1 MKNVLLLLSIC
12 FASVGLAQKPLV
24 VATASI
30 FADMAKQLGDTL
42 IDVETIV
49 PVGGDPHSYD
59 PVPSDL
65 TLINQAQVVLKNGLT
80 FEKWMDKLIDNSGSS
95 AEVVLITKGIT
106 PITSQTYSGSP
117 DPHAWMDAENG
128 LIYAENIYQTLLK
141 LLPEHEQELTDRFQ
155 AYQQRIND
163 THQTI
168 LSLIQEIPDSQ
179 RILITSHDA
188 FQYFGQKY
196 GLRLESVLGTSTDA
210 EAQTRDVE
218 ALVQVLRANPVP
230 AVFVESTVNPKML
243 QQIAA
248 DNQVI
253 IGGSLYSDSIGD
265 EDSEAPTYLDMLLHN
280 SRTISNALSKTKVQE
295 SAEYPRSSES
305 PLAKMLV
312 FIGAGFLIVIG
323 LFVSKRFG

>member
-1 MKNVLLLLSIC
+1 MKNYLLILSIC
-12 FASVGLAQKPLV
+12 FASISLAQKPLV

-65 TLINQAQVVLKNGLT
+65 TLINQADVVLKNGLT

-95 AEVVLITKGIT
+95 AEVVLITTGIS
-106 PITSQTYSGSP
+106 PITSQTYAGSP

-128 LIYAENIYQTLLK
+128 LIYADNIYKTLLK
-141 LLPEHEQELTDRFQ
+141 LLPDQEQELTARFQ
-155 AYQQRIND
+155 VYQQKIKD
-163 THQTI
+163 THTTI
-168 LSLIQEIPDSQ
+168 LSLIQEIPDSH

-196 GLRLESVLGTSTDA
+196 GLRLESVLGTSTEA

-218 ALVQVLRANPVP
+218 ALVQVIRENPVP

-248 DNQVI
+248 DNQIV

-265 EDSEAPTYLDMLLHN
+265 EYSEAPTYLDMLLHN
-280 SRTISNALSKTKVQE
+280 SKTISNALSKTKIQE
-295 SAEYPRSSES
+295 SAEYPTSGES
-305 PLAKMLV
+305 PLAIMLV

>member
-1 MKNVLLLLSIC
+1 MKNYLLILSIC
-12 FASVGLAQKPLV
+12 FASIGLAQKPLV

-49 PVGGDPHSYD
+49 PIGGDPHSYD

-65 TLINQAQVVLKNGLT
+65 TLINQADIVLKNGLT
-80 FEKWMDKLIDNSGSS
+80 FERWMDKLIDNSGSS
-95 AEVVLITKGIT
+95 AEVVLITTGIT
-106 PITSQTYSGSP
+106 PITSQTYAGSP

-128 LIYAENIYQTLLK
+128 LIYADNIYKTLLK
-141 LLPEHEQELTDRFQ
+141 LLPDQEQELTARFQ
-155 AYQQRIND
+155 VYQQKIKD
-163 THQTI
+163 THTTI
-168 LSLIQEIPDSQ
+168 LNLIQEIPDSH

-196 GLRLESVLGTSTDA
+196 GLRLESVLGTSTEA
-210 EAQTRDVE
+210 EAQTRDIE
-218 ALVQVLRANPVP
+218 ALVQVIRENPVP

-248 DNQVI
+248 DNQIV

-265 EDSEAPTYLDMLLHN
+265 EYSEAPTYLDMLLHN
-280 SRTISNALSKTKVQE
+280 SRTISNALSKTKIQE
-295 SAEYPRSSES
+295 SAEHPTSGES

>member
-1 MKNVLLLLSIC
+1 MKNYLLVLSIC
-12 FASVGLAQKPLV
+12 FASIGLAQKPLV

-49 PVGGDPHSYD
+49 PIGGDPHSYD

-65 TLINQAQVVLKNGLT
+65 TLINQADIVLKNGLT
-80 FEKWMDKLIDNSGSS
+80 FERWMDKLIDNSGSS
-95 AEVVLITKGIT
+95 AEVVLITTGIT
-106 PITSQTYSGSP
+106 PITSQTYAGSP

-128 LIYAENIYQTLLK
+128 LIYADNIYKTLLK
-141 LLPEHEQELTDRFQ
+141 LLPDQEQELTARFQ
-155 AYQQRIND
+155 VYQQKIKD
-163 THQTI
+163 THTTI
-168 LSLIQEIPDSQ
+168 LSLIQEIPDSH

-196 GLRLESVLGTSTDA
+196 GLRLESVLGTSTEA

-218 ALVQVLRANPVP
+218 ALVQVIRENPVP

-248 DNQVI
+248 DNQIV

-265 EDSEAPTYLDMLLHN
+265 EYSEAPTYLDMLLHN

>member
-1 MKNVLLLLSIC
+1 MKNYLLILSIC
-12 FASVGLAQKPLV
+12 FASISLAQKPLV

-65 TLINQAQVVLKNGLT
+65 TLINQADVVLKNGLT

-95 AEVVLITKGIT
+95 AEVVLITTGIS
-106 PITSQTYSGSP
+106 PITSQTYAGSP

-128 LIYAENIYQTLLK
+128 LIYSDNIYKTLLK
-141 LLPEHEQELTDRFQ
+141 LLPDQEQELTARFQ
-155 AYQQRIND
+155 VYQQKIKD
-163 THQTI
+163 THTTI
-168 LSLIQEIPDSQ
+168 LSLIQEIPDSH

-196 GLRLESVLGTSTDA
+196 GLRLESVLGTSTEA

-218 ALVQVLRANPVP
+218 ALVQVIRENPVP

-248 DNQVI
+248 DNQIV

-265 EDSEAPTYLDMLLHN
+265 EYSEAPTYLDMLLHN
-280 SRTISNALSKTKVQE
+280 SKTISNALSKTKIQE
-295 SAEYPRSSES
+295 SAEYPTSGES
-305 PLAKMLV
+305 PLAIMLV

>member
-1 MKNVLLLLSIC
+1 MKNVLLLLFIC

-42 IDVETIV
+42 INVETIV
-49 PVGGDPHSYD
+49 PIGGDPHSYD

-65 TLINQAQVVLKNGLT
+65 TLINQARVVLKNGLT

-106 PITSQTYSGSP
+106 PITSQTYAGSP

-128 LIYAENIYQTLLK
+128 IIYAENIYQTLLN
-141 LLPEHEQELTDRFQ
+141 LLPKHEQELTDRFQ
-155 AYQQRIND
+155 AYQQKIND

-196 GLRLESVLGTSTDA
+196 GLRLESVLGTSTEA

-265 EDSEAPTYLDMLLHN
+265 EDSEASTYLDMLLHN
-280 SRTISNALSKTKVQE
+280 SRTISNALSKTKVKE
-295 SAEYPRSSES
+295 SIDQPISGES
-305 PLAKMLV
+305 PLAKILV

-323 LFVSKRFG
+323 LFVSKRFS

>member
-1 MKNVLLLLSIC
+1 MKNYLLILSIC
-12 FASVGLAQKPLV
+12 FASIGLAQKPLV

-49 PVGGDPHSYD
+49 PIGGDPHSYD

-65 TLINQAQVVLKNGLT
+65 TLINQADIVLKNGLT
-80 FEKWMDKLIDNSGSS
+80 FERWMDKLIDNSGSS
-95 AEVVLITKGIT
+95 AEVVLITTGIT
-106 PITSQTYSGSP
+106 PITSQTYAGSP

-128 LIYAENIYQTLLK
+128 LIYADNIYKTLLK
-141 LLPEHEQELTDRFQ
+141 LLPDQEQELTARFQ
-155 AYQQRIND
+155 VYQQKIKD
-163 THQTI
+163 THTTI
-168 LSLIQEIPDSQ
+168 LNLIQEIPDSH

-196 GLRLESVLGTSTDA
+196 GLRLESVLGTSTEA

-218 ALVQVLRANPVP
+218 ALVQVIRENPVP

-248 DNQVI
+248 DNQIV

-265 EDSEAPTYLDMLLHN
+265 EYSEAPTYLDMLLHN
-280 SRTISNALSKTKVQE
+280 SRTISNALSKTKIQE
-295 SAEYPRSSES
+295 SAEYPASGES

>member
-1 MKNVLLLLSIC
+1 MKNYLLVLSIC
-12 FASVGLAQKPLV
+12 FASIGLAQKPLV

-49 PVGGDPHSYD
+49 PIGGDPHSYD

-65 TLINQAQVVLKNGLT
+65 ILINQADVVLKNGLT

-95 AEVVLITKGIT
+95 AEVVLITTGIT
-106 PITSQTYSGSP
+106 PITSQTYAGSP

-128 LIYAENIYQTLLK
+128 LIYADNIYKTLLK
-141 LLPEHEQELTDRFQ
+141 LLPDQEQELTARFQ
-155 AYQQRIND
+155 VYQQKIKD
-163 THQTI
+163 THTTI
-168 LSLIQEIPDSQ
+168 LSLIQEIPDSH

-196 GLRLESVLGTSTDA
+196 GLRLESVLGTSTEA

-218 ALVQVLRANPVP
+218 ALVQVIRENPVP

-248 DNQVI
+248 DNQIV

-265 EDSEAPTYLDMLLHN
+265 EYSEAPTYLDMLLHN
-280 SRTISNALSKTKVQE
+280 SKTISNALSKTKIQE
-295 SAEYPRSSES
+295 SAEYPTSGES
-305 PLAKMLV
+305 PLAIMLV

>member
-12 FASVGLAQKPLV
+12 FASVSLAQKPLV

-49 PVGGDPHSYD
+49 PIGGDPHSYD

-65 TLINQAQVVLKNGLT
+65 ILINQAQVVLKNGLT

-106 PITSQTYSGSP
+106 PITSQTYAGSP

-141 LLPEHEQELTDRFQ
+141 LLPEHEPELTDRFQ
-155 AYQQRIND
+155 VYQQSIND

-196 GLRLESVLGTSTDA
+196 GLRLESVLGTSTEA

-280 SRTISNALSKTKVQE
+280 SSTISNALSKTKVKE
-295 SAEYPRSSES
+295 SIDQPTSSES
-305 PLAKMLV
+305 PLAKILV

-323 LFVSKRFG
+323 LFVSKRFS

>member
-12 FASVGLAQKPLV
+12 FASVSLAQKPLV

-49 PVGGDPHSYD
+49 PIGGDPHSYD

-65 TLINQAQVVLKNGLT
+65 ILINQAQVVLKNGLT

-106 PITSQTYSGSP
+106 PITSQTYAGSP

-141 LLPEHEQELTDRFQ
+141 LLPEHEPELTDRFQ
-155 AYQQRIND
+155 VYQQSIND

-196 GLRLESVLGTSTDA
+196 GLRLESVLGTSTEA
-210 EAQTRDVE
+210 EAQTRDIE
-218 ALVQVLRANPVP
+218 ALVRVLRAYPVP

-280 SRTISNALSKTKVQE
+280 SRTISNALSKTKVKE
-295 SAEYPRSSES
+295 SIDQPTSSES
-305 PLAKMLV
+305 PLAKILV

-323 LFVSKRFG
+323 LFVSKRFS

>member
-230 AVFVESTVNPKML
+230 SVFVESTVNPKML

-280 SRTISNALSKTKVQE
+280 SRTISNALSKKKGKE
-295 SAEYPRSSES
+295 SINQPTSGES
-305 PLAKMLV
+305 PLAKILV

>member
-1 MKNVLLLLSIC
+1 MKNFLLILSISL
-12 FASVGLAQKPLV
+12 ASVGLAQKPLV

-49 PVGGDPHSYD
+49 PIGGDPHSYD

-95 AEVVLITKGIT
+95 AEVVLITTGIT
-106 PITSQTYSGSP
+106 PITSQTYAGSP

-128 LIYAENIYQTLLK
+128 LIYAENIYKTLLK
-141 LLPEHEQELTDRFQ
+141 LLPDQEQELTARFQ
-155 AYQQRIND
+155 VYQQKIKD
-163 THQTI
+163 THTTI
-168 LSLIQEIPDSQ
+168 QSLIQEIPDSQ

-196 GLRLESVLGTSTDA
+196 GLRLESILGTSTEA

-218 ALVQVLRANPVP
+218 ALVQVLREYPVP

-243 QQIAA
+243 QQIAE

-265 EDSEAPTYLDMLLHN
+265 EYSEAPTYLDMLLHN
-280 SRTISNALSKTKVQE
+280 SRTISNALSKSKVQE
-295 SAEYPRSSES
+295 SAEYPTTGKS
-305 PLAKMLV
+305 PIAKILV
-312 FIGAGFLIVIG
+312 FIGAGFLLVIG
-323 LFVSKRFG
+323 IFVSKRFG